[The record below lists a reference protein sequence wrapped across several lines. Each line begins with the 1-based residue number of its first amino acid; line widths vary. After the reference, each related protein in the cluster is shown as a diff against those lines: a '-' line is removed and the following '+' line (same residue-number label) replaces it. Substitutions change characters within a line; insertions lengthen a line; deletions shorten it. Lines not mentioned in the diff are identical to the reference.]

1 MRGMSHEV
9 DPEITS
15 PSNSPSSAKRRGFY
29 GVEWLEG
36 RPLLA
41 SIVFDPDG
49 PGPLTPFNIT
59 PSGTINGFDFS
70 VGNVLS
76 VDAVT
81 AINQKATAPPG
92 TPNPRFQLYYQS
104 TLAGFIDPSGN
115 TVSVEGLNDPTSLR
129 PFEITAVASVTEEV
143 TSVDTA
149 TGTANFAVVPDQSPE
164 SYFRFF
170 FDTSLNANALSGTGF
185 TDGVQILSGGPVAS
199 SEGTGVFRINTE
211 NDPVTG
217 IPGPAI
223 RPFDQFGPNDYGGQ
237 LSVQGVGASVA
248 TTPVTSL
255 NLAFFLTPFLDLSFN
270 TTNTAP
276 FLTTDPSQ
284 AFSRL
289 AAGGTFT
296 TFSPALGPVNGLSGP
311 DFQFA
316 ADANAAPG
324 TLEAP
329 GINLVKL
336 TNGTDND
343 TPTGPIVPVGSTVTF
358 TYVVTNT
365 GNVPLS
371 GVTVVRRQRHARQ
384 PGRRLRR
391 HLRRR
396 RHQRRRPAGP
406 DRDLDL
412 HRHADRHRRPVHQP
426 RHRHRHAAAGR
437 RPPVTDT
444 NPDNHFGA
452 APGINLVKLTNGTD
466 NDTPTGPLVPVGSTV
481 TFTYVV
487 TNTGNVPL
495 SGVTVARRQ
504 RHARRPGRRL
514 RRHLRRRRRR
524 RQRPARPDRDLD
536 LHRLAD
542 RHRRPVHQP
551 RHRHR
556 HAAAGRRPA
565 GHRHQPRQPLR
576 RRAGHQP
583 RQADQRHRQRHA
595 HRPVRAGRQHGD
607 LHLRRHQHRQRPAV
621 RRDGPRRQR
630 HARRPGR
637 RLRRHLRRR
646 RRQRR
651 RPARPRP
658 RPGPSPP
665 RGSPPPAST
674 PTSAPPPAR
683 PRPAAARR
691 SPTPTPTTTSAPR
704 RRSTSSS

>member
-1 MRGMSHEV
+1 MSHEV
-9 DPEITS
+9 GPEITS
-15 PSNSPSSAKRRGFY
+15 PSNIPFCPPNAEDFMGLSGWKGGHSS
-29 GVEWLEG
+29 
-36 RPLLA
+36 RP
-41 SIVFDPDG
+41 IVFDPDG

-149 TGTANFAVVPDQSPE
+149 TGTANFAVAPDQSPE

-170 FDTSLNANALSGTGF
+170 FDTNLNANALSGTGF

-199 SEGTGVFRINTE
+199 SEGTGVFRIITE

-223 RPFDQFGPNDYGGQ
+223 RQFDQFGPNNYGGQ

-255 NLAFFLTPFLDLSFN
+255 NAAFFLTPFLDLSFN

-371 GVTVVRRQRHARQ
+371 GVTVRDDN
-384 PGRRLRR
+384 GT
-391 HLRRR
+391 
-396 RHQRRRPAGP
+396 PADPADDFDATFVGG
-406 DRDLDL
+406 DADADGLLDL
-412 HRHADRHRRPVHQP
+412 
-426 RHRHRHAAAGR
+426 
-437 RPPVTDT
+437 
-444 NPDNHFGA
+444 
-452 APGINLVKLTNGTD
+452 
-466 NDTPTGPLVPVGSTV
+466 
-481 TFTYVV
+481 
-487 TNTGNVPL
+487 
-495 SGVTVARRQ
+495 
-504 RHARRPGRRL
+504 
-514 RRHLRRRRRR
+514 
-524 RQRPARPDRDLD
+524 DRDLD

-542 RHRRPVHQP
+542 RHPGPVHQP
-551 RHRHR
+551 GHRHR
-556 HAAAGRRPA
+556 HPAARPA
-565 GHRHQPRQPLR
+565 GDRHQPRQPLR

-583 RQADQRHRQRHA
+583 GQADQRHRQRHA
-595 HRPVRAGRQHGD
+595 ARPHRAGRQHGD
-607 LHLRRHQHRQRPAV
+607 LHLRRHQHRQRAAV
-621 RRDGPRRQR
+621 R
-630 HARRPGR
+630 A
-637 RLRRHLRRR
+637 
-646 RRQRR
+646 
-651 RPARPRP
+651 
-658 RPGPSPP
+658 
-665 RGSPPPAST
+665 
-674 PTSAPPPAR
+674 
-683 PRPAAARR
+683 
-691 SPTPTPTTTSAPR
+691 
-704 RRSTSSS
+704 

>member
-1 MRGMSHEV
+1 MRWIQRLHLRA
-9 DPEITS
+9 TS
-15 PSNSPSSAKRRGFY
+15 LLSARRRRLY

-36 RPLLA
+36 RALLA

-49 PGPLTPFNIT
+49 PGPLTPVDIT
-59 PSGTINGFDFS
+59 PSGMINGFDFS

-92 TPNPRFQLYYQS
+92 APNPRFQLYYQS
-104 TLAGFIDPSGN
+104 TLAGFIDLSGN

-149 TGTANFAVVPDQSPE
+149 TGTANFAVAADQSPE

-170 FDTSLNANALSGTGF
+170 FDSSLNANALSGTGF

-223 RPFDQFGPNDYGGQ
+223 RQFDQFGPNNYGGQ

-248 TTPVTSL
+248 TTPVISL
-255 NLAFFLTPFLDLSFN
+255 NPAFFLTPFLDLSFN

-296 TFSPALGPVNGLSGP
+296 PFSPALGPVNGLSGP

-358 TYVVTNT
+358 TYIVTNT

-371 GVTVVRRQRHARQ
+371 GVTVRDDN
-384 PGRRLRR
+384 GT
-391 HLRRR
+391 
-396 RHQRRRPAGP
+396 PADPADDFDATFVGG
-406 DRDLDL
+406 DADGDGLLDL
-412 HRHADRHRRPVHQP
+412 
-426 RHRHRHAAAGR
+426 
-437 RPPVTDT
+437 
-444 NPDNHFGA
+444 
-452 APGINLVKLTNGTD
+452 
-466 NDTPTGPLVPVGSTV
+466 
-481 TFTYVV
+481 
-487 TNTGNVPL
+487 
-495 SGVTVARRQ
+495 
-504 RHARRPGRRL
+504 
-514 RRHLRRRRRR
+514 
-524 RQRPARPDRDLD
+524 DRDLD

-542 RHRRPVHQP
+542 RHRR
-551 RHRHR
+551 
-556 HAAAGRRPA
+556 
-565 GHRHQPRQPLR
+565 
-576 RRAGHQP
+576 
-583 RQADQRHRQRHA
+583 
-595 HRPVRAGRQHGD
+595 
-607 LHLRRHQHRQRPAV
+607 
-621 RRDGPRRQR
+621 
-630 HARRPGR
+630 
-637 RLRRHLRRR
+637 
-646 RRQRR
+646 
-651 RPARPRP
+651 
-658 RPGPSPP
+658 
-665 RGSPPPAST
+665 ASS
-674 PTSAPPPAR
+674 PTSAPPPA
-683 PRPAAARR
+683 PRRSARR
-691 SPTPTPTTTSAPR
+691 
-704 RRSTSSS
+704 